1 MQAPAVARDITNQR
15 VDLYAF
21 YGGPYTLAF
30 RSGTDRAG
38 PYALVSGR
46 GRIGLLTPR
55 TDPYNGALSSRVQG
69 RSEQAEDDTPSFQ
82 RNEPSRAAVAQAS
95 RETTTGLCQP
105 LPIDLSTYRS
115 TRDDAQRAP
124 AQNFTCVASAGAP
137 TVAH

>member
-1 MQAPAVARDITNQR
+1 MPRGVDARCR
-15 VDLYAF
+15 RRLLDLYAF

-95 RETTTGLCQP
+95 RETTGLCQP
-105 LPIDLSTYRS
+105 LPIDLSTYRQ
-115 TRDDAQRAP
+115 AQRA
-124 AQNFTCVASAGAP
+124 A
-137 TVAH
+137 